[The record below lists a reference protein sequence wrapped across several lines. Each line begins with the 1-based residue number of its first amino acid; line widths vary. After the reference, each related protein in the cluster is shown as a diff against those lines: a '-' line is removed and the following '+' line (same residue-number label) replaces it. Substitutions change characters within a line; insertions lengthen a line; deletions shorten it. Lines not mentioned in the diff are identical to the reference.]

1 VPHTLSSSSPFGKQ
15 VQSKPIKEGC
25 SVNTDEMESASAL
38 NAKSSTKQSLI
49 QQQIREVYL
58 DTMQKMQMQAAGI
71 ASYPNL
77 SKINPNAL

>member
-1 VPHTLSSSSPFGKQ
+1 MKQDAASPT
-15 VQSKPIKEGC
+15 GC
-25 SVNTDEMESASAL
+25 EEPESAS
-38 NAKSSTKQSLI
+38 NPNKNSTKQSLI